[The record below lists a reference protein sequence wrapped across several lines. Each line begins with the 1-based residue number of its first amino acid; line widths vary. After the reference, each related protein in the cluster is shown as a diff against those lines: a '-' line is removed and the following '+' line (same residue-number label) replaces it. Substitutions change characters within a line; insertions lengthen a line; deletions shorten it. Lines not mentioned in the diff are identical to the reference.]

1 MYPQPQCLGL
11 KSRDTSR
18 AGFTLIEV
26 LVTLTILAMVLSGF
40 AMNMARRDNV
50 PTPLDKAKEVQA
62 ILYFAR
68 SEAIGSGER
77 KTVTIDIDAKQFSYG
92 SRKPIALEEGHG
104 LNVIAGRE
112 LISEDRKVSLEFLPD
127 GGSSGADI
135 EITDQRERS
144 AKIRINWLTGLPA
157 LVAGEVQ

>member
-1 MYPQPQCLGL
+1 MCRRPQSSRSQ
-11 KSRDTSR
+11 SRDTAR

-62 ILYFAR
+62 ILYVAR

-77 KTVTIDIDAKQFSYG
+77 KTVTIDIDAKRFFYAN
-92 SRKPIALEEGHG
+92 RKSVALEEGHR

-112 LISEDRKVSLEFLPD
+112 LISADRQVSLEFLPD

-157 LVAGEVQ
+157 LVAGEAQ